1 MYDIAIFSLPYIAVT
16 APAAAPALLKGYLE
30 TQGFKVLAIDYNVL
44 VKQRLDPMIYN
55 ELIVYWVSTY
65 SNIELSPNTKIVYDS
80 LLEDYAQKF
89 AKCKTKWIGFSVF
102 SPHSKKFLEDLL
114 PIFQK
119 HNTNN
124 IKIVLGGHGL
134 DVVWLDSIEQYI
146 DTYIQGEG
154 EIAMRELLK
163 GNMSYPGISSPGIQI
178 DELDQL
184 GHADYSNYDLNAGYE
199 NWYDGPMIQIT
210 GSRGCVRDCTFCNV
224 GSIWEKYKYR
234 SGQSMATEIIKN
246 YEATGIKHFYF
257 TDSLINGNVRELV
270 NMMKILT
277 EYKDRT
283 KAPIT
288 WGGQWIA
295 RSQRGLPKDYYPLI
309 ASSGGFGLTIGVE
322 TGSDKVRAH
331 MKKNFTNVDLDAEMD
346 QFSLYGITCSFFIMM
361 GYPTETLEDY
371 KETLRMFKKYTKY
384 VADGTIVGVIVGK
397 GYNPTIEGSP
407 LANMGIVSMAGKNL
421 TQWKSDVAETNYLEA
436 IRRRLVA
443 ERVLN
448 ALKWPSSDLEF
459 ELRPI
464 LDKFD
469 LLFNEDDRP
478 LINQLLSKKDL
489 DVDEEFLPCN
499 DPQDIEVSI
508 TLTGTKGLDYP
519 IVDIKINQ
527 DLYQSIL
534 VEETQ
539 TFTFKVKKRS
549 RNMIKISLRNKSP
562 NDTVVQDG
570 NIINDKTVK
579 IKQLLIDEVRLQQ
592 PTLFMQG
599 RSKTTDNQRFKHDAL
614 YYNDSTWSFYFEN
627 PVNPYFIK
635 KKKFYWNTKLETTKH
650 LLQKISNM
658 FTEYVNH

>member
-30 TQGFKVLAIDYNVL
+30 TQGFKVLAKDYNVL
-44 VKQRLDPMIYN
+44 VKQRLDPAVYN
-55 ELIVYWVSTY
+55 ELIVYWVSVF
-65 SNIELSPNTKIVYDS
+65 SEIELTAETKLIYES
-80 LLEDYAQKF
+80 LLDEYAKKF
-89 AKCKTKWIGFSVF
+89 ARCPTRWIGFSVF
-102 SPHSKKFLEDLL
+102 SPHSKKFLEDFL
-114 PIFQK
+114 PRFQTY
-119 HNTNN
+119 NSNN
-124 IKIVLGGHGL
+124 IKVVLGGHGL
-134 DVVWLDSIEQYI
+134 DVVWLDSMEPYI

-163 GNMSYPGISSPGIQI
+163 GNMQYPGIGSAGIQI

-184 GHADYSNYDLNAGYE
+184 GHADYSDYDLSAGYE
-199 NWYDGPMIQIT
+199 NWYDSPMIQIT

-224 GSIWEKYKYR
+224 GSIWNKYRYR
-234 SGQSMATEIIKN
+234 SGKSMATEIIKN

-277 EYKDRT
+277 EYKQRT
-283 KAPIT
+283 QAPIT

-295 RSQRGLPKDYYPLI
+295 RSQKGLPKDYYSLI

-331 MKKNFTNVDLDAEMD
+331 MKKNFTNADLDAEME
-346 QFSLYGITCSFFIMM
+346 QFSLNGITCSFFIMM
-361 GYPTETLEDY
+361 GYPTETLEDF

-397 GYNPTIEGSP
+397 GYNPTIPGTP
-407 LANMGIVSMAGKNL
+407 LANMNIVSLAGKNL
-421 TQWKSDVAETNYLEA
+421 SQWKSDVAETNYLEA

-464 LDKFD
+464 LDKFS
-469 LLFNEDDRP
+469 LLFNENDRE
-478 LINQLLSKKDL
+478 LTKELLRQKDL
-489 DVDEEFLPCN
+489 DVDQEFLPN
-499 DPQDIEVSI
+499 DNPQDISVSI
-508 TLTGTKGLDYP
+508 TLTGTKGHDYP
-519 IVDIKINQ
+519 IVDIMINQ
-527 DLYQSIL
+527 DVYKSIL
-534 VEETQ
+534 VENTN
-539 TFTFKVKKRS
+539 TFTFQVKKRA
-549 RNMIKISLRNKSP
+549 RNMIRISLRNKSP
-562 NDTVVQDG
+562 NDTIVQEG
-570 NIINDKTVK
+570 KIVGDKTVK
-579 IKQLLIDEVRLQQ
+579 IKQLIIDEVRLQQ
-592 PTLFMQG
+592 PTLYMQG
-599 RSKTTDNQRFKHDAL
+599 RTKTIDGEKFKHDGL

-635 KKKFYWNTKLETTKH
+635 KKKFYWNTKLDTTKH
-650 LLQKISNM
+650 LLQKISHM